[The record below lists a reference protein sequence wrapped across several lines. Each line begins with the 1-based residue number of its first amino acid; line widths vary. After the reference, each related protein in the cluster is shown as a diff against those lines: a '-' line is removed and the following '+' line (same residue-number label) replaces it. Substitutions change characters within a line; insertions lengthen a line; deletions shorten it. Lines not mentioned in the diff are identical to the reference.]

1 MSTKR
6 WIFDKDPAFPEN
18 FEPHK
23 ISKCALELIDVGPVD
38 ELFDDDPDRLVHCI
52 LRVMLD
58 PALTT
63 ESTYAPTNTY
73 SLVLDVTK
81 ENSDPPA
88 ENARSLPVEMV
99 IKACTYMGQHRH
111 AMRVIDLPV
120 NGNKTVGYFL
130 HTLKT
135 PGLNT
140 CEFIRENGLQIG
152 CRDFMSQVIRLL
164 IDASFLAIPEGSQSA
179 LFKSFNSIPTDTMV
193 DKQSPVTQA
202 VFATSFNTLL
212 PLRNSS
218 YSVDFEPAVSYP
230 D

>member
-111 AMRVIDLPV
+111 AMR
-120 NGNKTVGYFL
+120 
-130 HTLKT
+130 T